1 MGVYVGRSIAGGS
14 GEGKGRAMVAVGRIS
29 HPSTASTV
37 VVGTP
42 RRTLMGFKTILVHVD
57 TAPSASKRLKLSA
70 DLAGRFEAHILGLYV
85 RRPFQAPAFTDA
97 GPAMD
102 SLYRTYENGVKA
114 DEAIATAAFNEL
126 ISRTSLSSE
135 WRVADGLAEVVVPAH
150 ARYADLVIV
159 GQAEPDAST
168 TTPDDLA
175 ETVGMAGERPV
186 LIVPHIGVAKPPG
199 RTVMLCW
206 NGSREAA
213 RAATAALPIF
223 KQAEKV
229 IVLLIDPEDDG
240 GREKPGVRVAAWLAR
255 HGVDAVVKR
264 DTAADSDVGGV
275 ILSRAA
281 DQDADL
287 IVMGLYGHS
296 RVREWVLG
304 GASRTLLA
312 SMTVPLFVAH

>member
-1 MGVYVGRSIAGGS
+1 
-14 GEGKGRAMVAVGRIS
+14 
-29 HPSTASTV
+29 
-37 VVGTP
+37 
-42 RRTLMGFKTILVHVD
+42 MGFKTILVHVD
-57 TAPSASKRLKLSA
+57 AGPSASKRLKLSA
-70 DLAGRFEAHILGLYV
+70 DLAARFEAHVLGLYV
-85 RRPFQAPAFTDA
+85 RRPFQAPAFSDA

-102 SLYRTYENGVKA
+102 SLYRTYENAVKA
-114 DEAIATAAFNEL
+114 DEAIATAAFNDL
-126 ISRTSLSSE
+126 VSRQIIGGKGLSSE
-135 WRVADGLAEVVVPAH
+135 WRVADGLAETVVPMH

-159 GQAEPDAST
+159 GQAEPDASTT

-186 LIVPHIGVAKPPG
+186 LIVPHIGVTKPPG
-199 RTVMLCW
+199 KTVMLCW

-213 RAATAALPIF
+213 RAATGALPIL
-223 KQAEKV
+223 KQADKV
-229 IVLLIDPEDDG
+229 VVLLVDPEDDDG
-240 GREKPGVRVAAWLAR
+240 HEKPGFNVAAWLAR
-255 HGVDAVVKR
+255 HGVNAIVKR
-264 DTAADSDVGGV
+264 DTAADSDVGGI